1 MNRRGFTIIELL
13 TVVAVAG
20 LLTGIATPYYHRLQS
35 RATAAQAIGALHV
48 VRTAA
53 YAYNESNGG
62 WPTTEPIGTVP
73 SGMGRYLPSGFT
85 FDKPGFRMAWRRE
98 TWVTNG
104 VEETSQMVQLETTDP
119 AVCDAID
126 RLLGGSTNI
135 NLLSACNGATGL
147 ITLYLDN

>member
-13 TVVAVAG
+13 TTVAVLG
-20 LLTGIATPYYHRLQS
+20 LLAGIAVPYYHRLES

-62 WPTTEPIGTVP
+62 WPSTEAIGTVP
-73 SGMGRYLPSGFT
+73 NGLGRYLPQGFT

-98 TWVTNG
+98 SWITNG
-104 VEETSQMVQLETTDP
+104 EEETSQMVQLETTDP
-119 AVCDAID
+119 SVCDAID
-126 RLLGGSTNI
+126 KLLGGSTNI
-135 NLLSACNGATGL
+135 NLLSACNGSTGL
-147 ITLYLDN
+147 VSLYLDN